1 MEGRKIGH
9 IESHY
14 IDFAV
19 IIFQLKT
26 VQPTEYCAP
35 RGLFSRKPVRFEI
48 TAMIFE
54 SLEYIRWAR
63 LDSTAVSIFVVMLVE
78 LTNTVLLFVFVNST
92 NMTTNIETAALSR
105 LVYFK
110 GMFTVDANKLVCQVI
125 GLFFC
130 AGISLSNTPSESLI
144 IARGFKMQSSQPTR
158 LKRDLYFFI
167 SLKINI
173 PLEWGFVFSVSS
185 YHHF

>member
-1 MEGRKIGH
+1 MVTIQNICRWYILEGRKIGN
-9 IESHY
+9 IESQH

-63 LDSTAVSIFVVMLVE
+63 LFQGHVTVERMSTS
-78 LTNTVLLFVFVNST
+78 
-92 NMTTNIETAALSR
+92 
-105 LVYFK
+105 
-110 GMFTVDANKLVCQVI
+110 
-125 GLFFC
+125 
-130 AGISLSNTPSESLI
+130 
-144 IARGFKMQSSQPTR
+144 
-158 LKRDLYFFI
+158 
-167 SLKINI
+167 
-173 PLEWGFVFSVSS
+173 
-185 YHHF
+185 